1 MIFLLVN
8 NFIFVLVIYL
18 ILKIGKYFSDDD
30 EQSKII
36 ELIIQIVKERTRL
49 VSTYGGVKTFD
60 ILPVQR
66 YKDKFSIW
74 EYDPLADQMKIFV
87 ELHNHEP
94 FSRYW
99 KLSENV
105 TKKYIKKL

>member
-1 MIFLLVN
+1 MIFLSVNDFILV
-8 NFIFVLVIYL
+8 LLIYL
-18 ILKIGKYFSDDD
+18 ISQIGKYFGDDD
-30 EQSKII
+30 GQSEIN
-36 ELIIQIVKERTRL
+36 ELVILIVKERTGL

-74 EYDPLADQMKIFV
+74 EYDPLADQIKIFV

-99 KLSENV
+99 KLSKNV
-105 TKKYIKKL
+105 TKK

>member
-8 NFIFVLVIYL
+8 DFIFIIFVINFL
-18 ILKIGKYFSDDD
+18 LKIGKFFDDDD

-36 ELIIQIVKERTRL
+36 ELIIQIVKERTHL

-74 EYDPLADQMKIFV
+74 EYDPLAAQMRIFA

-94 FSRYW
+94 FSRNYR
-99 KLSENV
+99 KR
-105 TKKYIKKL
+105 